1 MKDKTAT
8 VEPKASY
15 YDDDGNL
22 VATDA
27 EAIAAMLA
35 RGLEQQA
42 RRQEALSKITPAE
55 REAYAHWLA
64 TRDLTPPC
72 PRNHAASRAPLT
84 VLATGR
90 APREAHNDRRRGS
103 RRGQRA
109 ASSSSDD
116 PDPAPCACGCGRPRA
131 AGCRYH
137 SDECHK
143 SDQRERKRK

>member
-64 TRDLTPPC
+64 TRRLVFFGLMG
-72 PRNHAASRAPLT
+72 H
-84 VLATGR
+84 
-90 APREAHNDRRRGS
+90 GS
-103 RRGQRA
+103 VRP
-109 ASSSSDD
+109 SS
-116 PDPAPCACGCGRPRA
+116 
-131 AGCRYH
+131 
-137 SDECHK
+137 
-143 SDQRERKRK
+143 QT